1 MSVISGNTDLAVFLI
16 TTSLCAMT
24 ALIVPLVGA

>member
-1 MSVISGNTDLAVFLI
+1 MSSIAGNADLAVFLI

-24 ALIVPLVGA
+24 ALIVPLVGV